1 MFSFFWNLWDLRSRC
16 ARVAP
21 LRRCRAPLAL
31 LFESFSAPPAAGS
44 AVRLRT
50 TVAWATVAMSL
61 FDDYLNGS
69 DDDIHPWDSASEFE
83 GEDEH
88 GEDFHE
94 RGRPRSSLHA
104 DAAPAAADG
113 CASSAAQR
121 PGSEPQEVSPHA
133 HRGAER
139 LPRHRSRSKDS
150 RSPRVREIEWVKDGV
165 QEDLINQDFECSL
178 HHSEV
183 QREWSSFIQSAVN
196 ASKETQSA
204 PVVNPLSKLFRT
216 W

>member
-1 MFSFFWNLWDLRSRC
+1 MLMLLLLLRMG
-16 ARVAP
+16 ALP
-21 LRRCRAPLAL
+21 L
-31 LFESFSAPPAAGS
+31 
-44 AVRLRT
+44 
-50 TVAWATVAMSL
+50 
-61 FDDYLNGS
+61 
-69 DDDIHPWDSASEFE
+69 
-83 GEDEH
+83 
-88 GEDFHE
+88 
-94 RGRPRSSLHA
+94 
-104 DAAPAAADG
+104 
-113 CASSAAQR
+113 AAQR